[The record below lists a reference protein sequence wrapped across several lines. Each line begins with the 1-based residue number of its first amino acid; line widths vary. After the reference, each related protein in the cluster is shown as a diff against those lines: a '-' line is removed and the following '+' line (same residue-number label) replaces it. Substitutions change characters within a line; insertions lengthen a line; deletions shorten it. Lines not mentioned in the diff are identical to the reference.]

1 MIMASLKRFCLTLW
15 GSVTHVCIS
24 KLTIIGSDNGVP
36 PGGSQVIIW
45 TTDETLLIE
54 TLGTN
59 FSEILNEI
67 HTFSFKKI
75 HLKMSPVKWRPF
87 CLGVNVSRSSQSP
100 CNHMTSW
107 HGVAF
112 RIICLCWEES
122 IRNPFTK
129 GPMAQTFGDIF
140 AVDLSILLTQTVDLQ
155 TIWKTLTFVR
165 RHCSNVVAMVTF
177 WSRYSQGN

>member
-1 MIMASLKRFCLTLW
+1 MRSWLCIIAHTDMIMASLKRFCLTLW

-75 HLKMSPVKWRPF
+75 HSKMSPVKWRPF
-87 CLGVNVSRSSQSP
+87 CLGVNVFRSSQSP
-100 CNHMTSW
+100 CNHCDVMTWGRFPYYWPLMRGIYQKSL
-107 HGVAF
+107 HKRA
-112 RIICLCWEES
+112 
-122 IRNPFTK
+122 N
-129 GPMAQTFGDIF
+129 GP
-140 AVDLSILLTQTVDLQ
+140 DLKNI
-155 TIWKTLTFVR
+155 
-165 RHCSNVVAMVTF
+165 NVCAAPL
-177 WSRYSQGN
+177 